1 MGNILSDFARES
13 NSEGQT
19 NMESETECFLYK
31 LLSPLGPIGGLWLL
45 FVCCSFSGAI
55 GFHWLGNVDFGTA

>member
-13 NSEGQT
+13 NSKGQT

-31 LLSPLGPIGGLWLL
+31 LLSPLGPIGGLWVL
-45 FVCCSFSGAI
+45 FVCCSFYGAI
-55 GFHWLGNVDFGTA
+55 GFLWLGNVDFDTA